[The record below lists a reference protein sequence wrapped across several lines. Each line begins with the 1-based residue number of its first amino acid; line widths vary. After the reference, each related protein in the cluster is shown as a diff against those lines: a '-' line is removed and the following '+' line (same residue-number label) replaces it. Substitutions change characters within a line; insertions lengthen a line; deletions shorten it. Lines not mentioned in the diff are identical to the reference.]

1 MKTLATCSG
10 AEWTW
15 WLTVPYPTVNFGF
28 SECQA
33 VSCYYCLIFA
43 IVFLTGSVTLGS
55 CCPSFRCQPIRSTNR
70 AGKLNSKLEKA
81 TINLSNIR
89 IPLSTYITSNTLVK
103 LNGIDASK
111 YCVILILC
119 QFPVFF
125 RYVIGR
131 SSWIRPRRWI
141 MRIGKGDP
149 RKSRNILGGWP
160 KRGLCRVSGMAKFSV
175 RRYSDPYY
183 VIALKEAI
191 VKISAQKQCPN
202 EERIVRSVLQ
212 EFDWSKSEIIKQL
225 KCAVKDGLILQVT
238 TFSSHGSTKGIPQTA
253 YRIQRKDGEDDV
265 SMKFDLCANT
275 SSFPTRQIT
284 SCAIFHGF

>member
-1 MKTLATCSG
+1 MPQSIAWFSFC
-10 AEWTW
+10 
-15 WLTVPYPTVNFGF
+15 VNFRCFSATSSGGHRGF
-28 SECQA
+28 VRDVE
-33 VSCYYCLIFA
+33 SC
-43 IVFLTGSVTLGS
+43 V
-55 CCPSFRCQPIRSTNR
+55 
-70 AGKLNSKLEKA
+70 LEKV
-81 TINLSNIR
+81 TR
-89 IPLSTYITSNTLVK
+89 ERV
-103 LNGIDASK
+103 
-111 YCVILILC
+111 V
-119 QFPVFF
+119 
-125 RYVIGR
+125 
-131 SSWIRPRRWI
+131 
-141 MRIGKGDP
+141 
-149 RKSRNILGGWP
+149 ILGGWP

-191 VKISAQKQCPN
+191 LKISAQKQCPN

-225 KCAVKDGLILQVT
+225 KFAVKDGLILQVT